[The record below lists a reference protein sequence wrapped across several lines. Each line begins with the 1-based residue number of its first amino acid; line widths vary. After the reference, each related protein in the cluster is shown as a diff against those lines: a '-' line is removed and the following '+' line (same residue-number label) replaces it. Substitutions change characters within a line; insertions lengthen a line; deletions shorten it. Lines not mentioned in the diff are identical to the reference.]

1 MELESKPP
9 DTAAGSSSSRRD
21 SDAAAA
27 TSTSTATVVT
37 TTSSRG
43 SCGRLKAFVQRW
55 LTTLTLVGA
64 ALGVATGILCKA
76 LLSYDD
82 AKRCPTDP
90 EPEPHDFVKVL
101 SFPGQLWVRALK
113 LMVVPM
119 IFASMIVSVSA
130 VSKLGSTNAM
140 ASLAIRFYM
149 ATTVCA
155 AITGI
160 VLFNVF
166 KASFAQMGELN
177 TDDNCT
183 AAAVASQEHAV
194 DSEGDARLTILDTL
208 LKFGFDLVP
217 DNLVAALYKS
227 QLLGVITFAIFFG
240 TMLEAAPHGQVVV
253 HFFEA
258 TFATFVAMIKLV
270 ILFTPIGVGSLVAG
284 SIATSSQ
291 LELVLGNLGALFGV
305 VLLGQVWHSLA
316 FYGGCYFAAIG
327 SSPLKYFAG
336 LPRAWVT
343 AFGTSSSAATLST
356 TSRCCEALGVS
367 KEAINFVLP
376 IGCTVN
382 MDGSALERPIVVLW
396 IAHCAGFPLS
406 RRAARRGAHV
416 GAALDRLVA
425 HPVGGHLDAAR
436 DGAERQRA
444 AHAARRAAHLLLP
457 RHRVALRLAAHDGQR
472 DRRRGRRRDH
482 RPSASEASTEDEP
495 HGRAG
500 RRVGRVKL

>member
-1 MELESKPP
+1 MPAEQESKP
-9 DTAAGSSSSRRD
+9 AGSSSRCD
-21 SDAAAA
+21 SNAAA
-27 TSTSTATVVT
+27 STSTGESRSSSSGALAVV
-37 TTSSRG
+37 SSRG
-43 SCGRLKAFVQRW
+43 SGRLKAFVQRW

-64 ALGVATGILCKA
+64 ALGVVTGILCKA
-76 LLSYDD
+76 LLYSDD

-90 EPEPHDFVKVL
+90 EPEPHDFIKVL

-130 VSKLGSTNAM
+130 VSKLGSTNTM
-140 ASLAIRFYM
+140 ASLAVRFYM
-149 ATTVCA
+149 ATTACA

-160 VLFNVF
+160 VLFNMF
-166 KASFAQMGELN
+166 RSTFAQLGELN
-177 TDDNCT
+177 ANDDNCT
-183 AAAVASQEHAV
+183 AAAVAAQAHAV
-194 DSEGDARLTILDTL
+194 DDEGGARLTILDTL

-217 DNLVAALYKS
+217 DNLVAALLKS

-253 HFFEA
+253 QFFEA
-258 TFATFVAMIKLV
+258 TFSTFVAMIKLV
-270 ILFTPIGVGSLVAG
+270 ILFTPVGVGSLVAG

-316 FYGGCYFAAIG
+316 FYGSCYFAAIG
-327 SSPLKYFAG
+327 RSPLRYFAG
-336 LPRAWVT
+336 LPRVWVT

-406 RRAARRGAHV
+406 FGEQLVVALTSALLSIGSSPIPSAGISTLLAMVQNANVPLTPRVELLISFCLAIEWLFDSLRTTVNVTGDAVGVAIIDHLLQKRARKTSPM
-416 GAALDRLVA
+416 AAQ
-425 HPVGGHLDAAR
+425 DAAS
-436 DGAERQRA
+436 
-444 AHAARRAAHLLLP
+444 
-457 RHRVALRLAAHDGQR
+457 V
-472 DRRRGRRRDH
+472 
-482 RPSASEASTEDEP
+482 
-495 HGRAG
+495 
-500 RRVGRVKL
+500 V